1 MMKKVV
7 FLMISVVLLVACKS
21 IKPKEEIKVEIIK
34 AEKEFQAM
42 AAEKGVAE
50 AFSYY
55 ADENGVI
62 KRDNDSLI
70 KGKAAIRNYYSN
82 PLYKRVTVTWAPDY
96 VEVSEGGD
104 MAYTYGL
111 YKWVMVDEQGG
122 RKEYSGVFH
131 TVWKRQVDGS
141 WRYVWD

>member
-1 MMKKVV
+1 MKRNPL
-7 FLMISVVLLVACKS
+7 FLIVAMILLVACNATRT
-21 IKPKEEIKVEIIK
+21 KEEYKAEIVKVET
-34 AEKEFQAM
+34 EFQSM

-70 KGKAAIRNYYSN
+70 KGKDAIRNYYSN
-82 PLYKRVTVTWAPDY
+82 PLYKHVRVIWSPDY
-96 VEVSEGGD
+96 VEVAKGGD
-104 MAYTYGL
+104 MAYTYGR
-111 YKWVMVDEQGG
+111 YKWVLVDEQGSK
-122 RKEYSGVFH
+122 KEYTGVFH